1 MIHQPSQTDIAP
13 PNVESVF
20 GFLLLGGTLNG
31 AQIHD
36 IRLANELHSRGYRVC
51 VWWVVERPKSSPL
64 NPGIEE
70 RFLFHSFRYA
80 AGRISPVLDQLGK
93 LSCWLLSDK
102 VRSAIS
108 RKIPWCVS
116 GTLRGLIK
124 VVCQGVESDPKL
136 IRRLAH
142 ELTNSRVTHLIGTIE
157 ILGLFA
163 KAAREHVPHPLK
175 YLVQFQ
181 GYETYAPY
189 AAKLGLEEK
198 MYERI
203 REAVD
208 ASDFPA
214 VSVSTPYNQ
223 RVNDEVGIPMTMMR
237 VVPPGVPIAPSMDRT
252 NATAMVRQKFAEFDE
267 TIPLVSYLGR
277 RDSEKG
283 IDLLIYAARI
293 LRERGH
299 TFQLAI
305 CGPTAFGS
313 RYAIACRQIAQVL
326 QVPVL
331 ASDYVSNDLRT
342 ALFRA
347 STCLVYPSIHAEPF
361 GMVPVE
367 AMVQGTPV
375 VVPDTGGVAE
385 LPFHG
390 NLQGGLNFKSWDS
403 GDLASQIERLLSD
416 VKLHSRLSADAP
428 YIAAQYSAEL
438 FTDRTLRHMGLPTQT
453 RPNVAVASDT
463 NQQRTMRAA

>member
-1 MIHQPSQTDIAP
+1 MIHQPFRSENTSPKPDA
-13 PNVESVF
+13 VF

-36 IRLANELHSRGYRVC
+36 IRLANELHRRGFRVC
-51 VWWVVERPKSSPL
+51 VWWVVDRPSASPL

-80 AGRISPVLDQLGK
+80 SGRISPLLDQLGK
-93 LSCWLLSDK
+93 LSCWLLTDK

-108 RKIPWCVS
+108 QRIPWCVS

-124 VVCQGVESDPKL
+124 AVCQGIESDVKL
-136 IRRLAH
+136 VRRLAQ
-142 ELTNSRVTHLIGTIE
+142 ELTSSQVTHLIGTIE

-163 KAAREHVPHPLK
+163 KAARDQVSQPMK

-208 ASDFPA
+208 ASDFHA
-214 VSVSTPYNQ
+214 VSVSTPYNE
-223 RVNDEVGIPMTMMR
+223 RINAEVGVPMTMLR
-237 VVPPGVPIAPSMDRT
+237 VIPPGVPITRSMDQGDAIT
-252 NATAMVRQKFAEFDE
+252 MVSQNFTDFDA

-283 IDLLIYAARI
+283 IDLLIYATRI

-299 TFQLAI
+299 VFQLAI

-331 ASDYVSNDLRT
+331 SSDYVSNELRT

-367 AMVQGTPV
+367 AMVQGVPV
-375 VVPDTGGVAE
+375 IVPDTGGVAE

-390 NLQGGLNFKSWDS
+390 KKQGGLTFQSWDS
-403 GDLASQIERLLSD
+403 GDLARQIERLLTD
-416 VKLHSRLSADAP
+416 AQLHSRLSASAP
-428 YIAAQYSAEL
+428 SIAAQYSVEL
-438 FTDRTLRHMGLPTQT
+438 FTDRTLNHMGIPTQT
-453 RPNVAVASDT
+453 QLKTVMSDSY
-463 NQQRTMRAA
+463 QQPDQRAA

>member
-1 MIHQPSQTDIAP
+1 MISESFEAETEPGSAP
-13 PNVESVF
+13 VF

-36 IRLANELHSRGYRVC
+36 IRLANELHRRGYRVC
-51 VWWVVERPKSSPL
+51 IWWVVERPWSSPL
-64 NPGIEE
+64 DPGIEE

-80 AGRISPVLDQLGK
+80 SGRISPFLDQLGK
-93 LSCWLLSDK
+93 FSCWLLSDK
-102 VRSAIS
+102 VRSTIS
-108 RKIPWCVS
+108 QKIPWCVS
-116 GTLRGLIK
+116 GTLRGMIK
-124 VVCQGVESDPKL
+124 VVCQGVESDSKL
-136 IRRLAH
+136 IRRLAQ
-142 ELTNSRVTHLIGTIE
+142 ELTTAQVTHLIGTIE

-163 KAAREHVPHPLK
+163 KAARERAAQPLK

-214 VSVSTPYNQ
+214 VSVSTPYNE
-223 RVNDEVGIPMTMMR
+223 RVHSEVGVPMTMMR
-237 VVPPGVPIAPSMDRT
+237 VVPPGVPIAPSMDH
-252 NATAMVRQKFAEFDE
+252 ACAIALVREKFPEFDE

-283 IDLLIYAARI
+283 IDLLIYATRI
-293 LRERGH
+293 LRERGQD
-299 TFQLAI
+299 FQLAI

-326 QVPVL
+326 QIPVL
-331 ASDYVSNDLRT
+331 ASDYVSNELRT

-375 VVPDTGGVAE
+375 VVPDTGG
-385 LPFHG
+385 G
-390 NLQGGLNFKSWDS
+390 CG
-403 GDLASQIERLLSD
+403 ASI
-416 VKLHSRLSADAP
+416 SRK
-428 YIAAQYSAEL
+428 
-438 FTDRTLRHMGLPTQT
+438 
-453 RPNVAVASDT
+453 
-463 NQQRTMRAA
+463 